1 MKTSVEK
8 KIKSMASYNSSTVA
22 NDNT

>member
-1 MKTSVEK
+1 
-8 KIKSMASYNSSTVA
+8 MASYNSSTVA